1 MPVLTQESA
10 LASNL
15 AAIEKRDPELARR
28 LRDTPPRDD
37 VEFIETPQ
45 GALAALV
52 DGRQLC
58 SRHKPLDEA
67 ASIVNKVDII
77 EHAVMVVLG
86 FGVGWHVKALAQR
99 MQTSGVIVVF
109 EPDLGLLRAVLERID
124 HSSWLRQSIVL
135 FSDDAEDRAL
145 MSARL
150 EEIGPLLA
158 MGVEIIEHAPS
169 RVRLGARSA
178 QFTSLLAECM
188 TSARTSLATTLLR
201 SVDTTRNLL
210 HNLDHYAAG
219 AGITDL
225 ANVAKGYPAVLVAAG
240 PSLQKNI
247 QQLAAPGVRDRCVI
261 IAVQTALK
269 PLLAAGVRPHYVT
282 ALDYHEI
289 SRRFYEGIS
298 AADLEGVTL
307 VCEPKVHPVVPDS
320 FPNVSFIRCCASDF
334 LDQMLGSMKRD
345 MGVLPAGAT
354 VAHLSL
360 YLARHL
366 GCDPIVLI
374 GQDLGFTDGLY
385 YSSGTAIHD
394 DVWASEL
401 NPFNTIEMMEWQRIA
416 RHKQHLR
423 RMRAAPTADGR
434 ERTVYSDGQM
444 MTYLQQFEI
453 DFLDC
458 KKVGVT
464 VIDATEGGV
473 AKQHVQTKT
482 LAESLQQYATR
493 QMPAL
498 PAPDQDMSKAAS
510 RIAQVRRRV
519 GEVRRDLVALQATSR
534 KTIALIERMLEDQH
548 DQRPGGRMEQ
558 HFKKLDALRRE
569 VDDRQEAF
577 QLLSYLN
584 QLGAFKR
591 IKADRK
597 LKVISET
604 ITPVEKQRLEL
615 ERDIVN
621 VRWIADASQELIE
634 QLEQAD
640 QLLRGEAVSPRKRRG
655 ELRYSIELETEPKT
669 PAITSRIAA
678 MVPVDPHR
686 NALGIPRSL
695 AVPFRSRPVIQATL
709 ERLGTSRTLDRIVLL
724 VSRGFDVESHLD
736 RSRIGLPVEIEW
748 IDGSPFG
755 DEQAAIAAARLW
767 SDTCWRGGVAGLGIY
782 DEVLCPR
789 VMAMA
794 MRDRGLTAAV
804 LAAPDWPLID
814 VSSESGCDAVVRRH
828 LEQPEKQRLVF
839 TQAPPGLGSCLVALP
854 LMEELAK
861 ERNRLA
867 FVGGLLIYQPHAP
880 QPDAIGLDPNVQ
892 IDHAMRRSLVRATF
906 DSSRRRSALE
916 RVSPDAAPLDVVREL
931 ERAAA
936 EHGEVLPQQFI
947 LELCTDRPSNGLF
960 MQQFRGI
967 VRPAIDV
974 QFASRLIDSVVAQVD
989 DLALTLDGAG
999 DPLLHPKV
1007 DEIIRRA
1014 KQAGVRAVHVRTELT
1029 VDRAVLDRLL
1039 ASGVDVVS
1047 VDLHADSAATYQ
1059 VMLGSDR
1066 FINVMQNIE
1075 YLIEHRKRLTIG
1087 SSNASGAAS
1096 IALPW
1101 IVPRLQRRAATYEDI
1116 ETFYERWQTIL
1127 GTPVIEPMA
1136 FGEADAAAVALRRAD
1151 VPKRIVAR
1159 ELQRRMLV
1167 LCDGRVPVSE
1177 TDLAGAK
1184 CAGSVKTSAWLD
1196 VWRTLCAERA
1206 ASSADVGLLRP

>member
-28 LRDTPPRDD
+28 LRETPPRED
-37 VEFIETPQ
+37 VEFAETPQ

-67 ASIVNKVDII
+67 ASIVNKIDIV

-86 FGVGWHVKALAQR
+86 FGAGWHVKALAQR
-99 MQTSGVIVVF
+99 LQTSGVIIVF
-109 EPDLGLLRAVLERID
+109 EPDLSLLRAVLERID

-225 ANVAKGYPAVLVAAG
+225 ANAAKGYPAVLVAAG

-247 QQLAAPGVRDRCVI
+247 QQLSAPGVRDRCVI

-269 PLLAAGVRPHYVT
+269 PLLAAGIRPHYVT

-289 SRRFYEGIS
+289 SRRFYDGIS
-298 AADLEGVTL
+298 AAELEGVTL

-320 FPNVSFIRCCASDF
+320 FPNASAIRCCASDF
-334 LDQMLGSMKRD
+334 LDQLLGPIKRD

-366 GCDPIVLI
+366 GCDPIILI

-394 DVWASEL
+394 DVWAPEF

-423 RMRAAPTADGR
+423 KMRAASAAGGC

-458 KKVGVT
+458 KRAGMT

-473 AKQHVQTKT
+473 AKQHVETMT
-482 LAESLQQYATR
+482 LAEALQQYATR
-493 QMPAL
+493 QVPAL
-498 PAPDQDMSKAAS
+498 PATDQDTSKASA
-510 RIAQVRRRV
+510 RIEQVRRRV

-534 KTIALIERMLEDQH
+534 RTIALIEKMLEDQH
-548 DQRPGGRMEQ
+548 DQRAGGRMEQ
-558 HFKKLDALRRE
+558 HFKKLETFRRE

-597 LKVISET
+597 LKVISEN
-604 ITPVEKQRLEL
+604 ITPVEKQRMEL

-634 QLEQAD
+634 QFEQAD
-640 QLLRGEAVSPRKRRG
+640 QLLRGEVVSPRRR
-655 ELRYSIELETEPKT
+655 RSSIRHSIELETAQT
-669 PAITSRIAA
+669 ASITSRIAA
-678 MVPVDPHR
+678 LVPVDPDR
-686 NALGIPRSL
+686 NALGVPRSL
-695 AVPFRSRPVIQATL
+695 AEPFHGRPVIQATL
-709 ERLGTSRTLDRIVLL
+709 ERLGASKALERIVLL
-724 VSRGFDVESHLD
+724 APHGFDVESLLD
-736 RSRIGLPVEIEW
+736 RSRIGLPLEIEW

-755 DEQAAIAAARLW
+755 EVQPAIAAARLW

-789 VMAMA
+789 VMAQA
-794 MRDRGLTAAV
+794 MRDRGLTAAI

-828 LEQPEKQRLVF
+828 LEQPEKHRLVF

-854 LMEELAK
+854 LIDELAK
-861 ERNRLA
+861 DRNRLA
-867 FVGGLLIYQPHAP
+867 FVGGLLVYQPHAP
-880 QPDAIGLDPNVQ
+880 QPDPIGLDPNVQ
-892 IDHAMRRSLVRATF
+892 IDHATRRSLVRATF
-906 DSSRRRSALE
+906 DSARRRSMLN
-916 RVSPDAAPLDVVREL
+916 RVSPNVGSFDAVREL

-936 EHGEVLPQQFI
+936 EQSDAWPQQLI
-947 LELCTDRPSNGLF
+947 LELCTDRLSSGLF

-967 VRPAIDV
+967 ARPAIDID
-974 QFASRLIDSVVAQVD
+974 FATRLIESAAQQVD

-999 DPLLHPKV
+999 DPLLHPHF

-1014 KQAGVRAVHVRTELT
+1014 KQAGVRAVHVRTELA
-1029 VDRAVLDRLL
+1029 VDRAVVDRLL

-1047 VDLHADSAATYQ
+1047 VDLHADSAATYEI
-1059 VMLGSDR
+1059 MLGNDR
-1066 FINVMQNIE
+1066 FLSVMQNIE
-1075 YLIEHRKRLTIG
+1075 YMIDHRTRLTSG
-1087 SSNASGAAS
+1087 PSSVSGAAS
-1096 IALPW
+1096 VALPW

-1116 ETFYERWQTIL
+1116 ETFFERWQTIL
-1127 GTPVIEPMA
+1127 GTAVIEPMA
-1136 FGEADAAAVALRRAD
+1136 TGETDDAASALRRAD
-1151 VPKRIVAR
+1151 VPKRILAR

-1167 LCDGRVPVSE
+1167 LCDGHVPVSE
-1177 TDLAGAK
+1177 TDLAGAR
-1184 CAGSVKTSAWLD
+1184 CAGLVKSCSWLD
-1196 VWRTLCAERA
+1196 VWRTLRAERA
-1206 ASSADVGLLRP
+1206 ASNADAGFLRP